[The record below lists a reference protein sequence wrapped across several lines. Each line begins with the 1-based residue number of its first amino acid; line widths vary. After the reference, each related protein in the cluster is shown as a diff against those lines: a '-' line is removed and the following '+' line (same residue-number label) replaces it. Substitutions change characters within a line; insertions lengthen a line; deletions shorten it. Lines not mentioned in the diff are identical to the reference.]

1 MRSGEYIG
9 GFYMH
14 NKIILGHP
22 NTKAFYYESTPEWNY
37 LLDMHMLLYLL
48 QAGGEVGWSGASA
61 SEVVV
66 GSVSVV
72 SSIVL
77 SIRIIFIFILSL
89 AERVK

>member
-37 LLDMHMLLYLL
+37 RLDMHMLLYLL

-66 GSVSVV
+66 VGSVSVV
-72 SSIVL
+72 SSL
-77 SIRIIFIFILSL
+77 LFSMLELYLYLFYH
-89 AERVK
+89 